1 MKNNILINSGIII
14 LPIIIGVIIYVL
26 FYPRTILFNNF
37 LFEVFSETVFFRSR
51 LLDLNMKLDRFYI
64 HSIPTSLWAFS
75 YMYTQSI
82 ILFPN
87 FKLRLNK
94 FLLFLNI
101 FIILAIE
108 IFQKENIKIIPGTF
122 DVADLLLNVLA
133 IVLAISL
140 YFYLKK

>member
-1 MKNNILINSGIII
+1 MKNNFLINAGIII

-37 LFEVFSETVFFRSR
+37 LFEVFPETEAFRHR
-51 LLDLNMKLDRFYI
+51 LLGLTIKQDKFFI
-64 HSIPTSLWAFS
+64 HSIPTALWAFS

-82 ILFPN
+82 ILFPK
-87 FKLRLNK
+87 FKLKLNK

-108 IFQKENIKIIPGTF
+108 ILQRDNIKIVPGTF
-122 DVADLLLNVLA
+122 DGADLLLNISA

-140 YFYLKK
+140 YFYIKK

>member
-37 LFEVFSETVFFRSR
+37 LFGVFSETEFFRSR
-51 LLDLNMKLDRFYI
+51 LLDLTMKLDSFYI

-122 DVADLLLNVLA
+122 DGADLLLNVLA